1 MNFILLSDYYHP
13 IIKSGSIIVG
23 DLADELINQG
33 HSVLVVT
40 FVDNQNKKIQLK
52 KSANFVQV
60 SIKSSLRKYGR
71 IGRLWA
77 EMSYSRQ
84 IINYF
89 KKSKDI
95 DVDGIICYS
104 PSIFYGKAVRWL
116 KKKNKVNSYLI
127 IRDSFP
133 KWALD
138 SGVLKKGI
146 LYSYFK
152 YVERNLYESNDFIGI
167 EAKSDL
173 SYFIN
178 YGLGHLKLIEVLNN
192 WGSTSLKIDKNI
204 ANNFLD
210 LSKVNIVYG
219 GNMGDA
225 QDIFSL
231 IKLIDFSI
239 LGSKAQLVLIGSG
252 NQFKKIKDY
261 VKDKKIRNV
270 SLFPTVSRREYLS
283 IMSEA
288 DVGLVSLGKNME
300 SNNYPLKMIG
310 YMQLSKPI
318 LASVNKT
325 NEIIQMIDDNN
336 IGLVSIA
343 SDKDAFNKNLN
354 DILVDN
360 DLRAERGLNA
370 LNLFNNKFN
379 VKVAT
384 SQITEHFL

>member
-1 MNFILLSDYYHP
+1 
-13 IIKSGSIIVG
+13 
-23 DLADELINQG
+23 
-33 HSVLVVT
+33 
-40 FVDNQNKKIQLK
+40 
-52 KSANFVQV
+52 
-60 SIKSSLRKYGR
+60 
-71 IGRLWA
+71 
-77 EMSYSRQ
+77 
-84 IINYF
+84 
-89 KKSKDI
+89 
-95 DVDGIICYS
+95 
-104 PSIFYGKAVRWL
+104 
-116 KKKNKVNSYLI
+116 
-127 IRDSFP
+127 
-133 KWALD
+133 
-138 SGVLKKGI
+138 
-146 LYSYFK
+146 
-152 YVERNLYESNDFIGI
+152 
-167 EAKSDL
+167 
-173 SYFIN
+173 
-178 YGLGHLKLIEVLNN
+178 
-192 WGSTSLKIDKNI
+192 
-204 ANNFLD
+204 
-210 LSKVNIVYG
+210 
-219 GNMGDA
+219 MGDA

-354 DILVDN
+354 DILIDSN
-360 DLRAERGLNA
+360 LRAERGLNA

-384 SQITEHFL
+384 SQITEHFLWPT